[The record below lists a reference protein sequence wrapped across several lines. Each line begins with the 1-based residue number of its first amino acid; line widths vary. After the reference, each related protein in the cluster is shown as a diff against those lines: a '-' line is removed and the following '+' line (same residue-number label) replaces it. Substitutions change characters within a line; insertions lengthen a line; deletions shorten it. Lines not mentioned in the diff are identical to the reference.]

1 MNAYSNLPRR
11 FFRFSL
17 DASLLAFLAVV
28 LACANNPPGAVEEN
42 WGKSYDSVM
51 QAQIENP
58 NPEYTSGPVSTGT
71 DSVTGEIILENYQED
86 LRRTQTE
93 ERETFIIES
102 GVN

>member
-1 MNAYSNLPRR
+1 MNEYSHLSRR
-11 FFRFSL
+11 LVRSSL
-17 DASLLAFLAVV
+17 DASLLACLALVIG
-28 LACANNPPGAVEEN
+28 CAKNPPGAVEEN

-58 NPEYTSGPVSTGT
+58 DPDYTNDPASTGT
-71 DSVTGEIILENYQED
+71 DSVTGEILLENYQDD